1 MIERYTTPK
10 GFAQYPHL
18 KEPDM
23 KFNPEGVLHYTKVLP
38 WETSPL
44 Y

>member
-23 KFNPEGVLHYTKVLP
+23 KFNPKVSLV
-38 WETSPL
+38 SL
-44 Y
+44 CALRV